1 MKKILIAIF
10 ILLLN
15 AFVIFPE
22 VIILKDGSII
32 KGKIIKLDEDNIT
45 VLGSYEE
52 IIIERNNIKKQYQSE
67 AEYKKELED
76 LELAKKRSE
85 ESKETK
91 TVVLKSQII
100 LLKNGEII
108 KGSIITLTAE
118 GLKVK
123 TDSDEFLV
131 KNEEI
136 QKVYFSEEEYY
147 KEKYA
152 SETKEKVIIQEK
164 TVVVERGGLSVDDI
178 METKFFGIKLGTRY
192 NDVIN
197 ELKRRE
203 SAYEERNR
211 DASIIVYRPLT
222 VQPSS
227 EYTLIRI
234 KDGVIAEMVLAYRT
248 TKETI
253 ATLSRSIGKEFQIDK
268 QTNRTTSVTENNNVI
283 ELYNIKESN
292 KDYVALRYF
301 VKDKGIGFSKLD
313 YKKIEFNIGFGLEH
327 NFSIYYPLGGGG
339 MPSQSVGL
347 FLPLGMMFSVNKNAQ
362 VGFVNDL
369 EYRAVFVYGLYP
381 HIHQFNDR
389 FKLAIKSGES
399 TKLTKFVYEIGITM
413 QYSNAIELWGGG
425 RSGSSF
431 LVGPAMSWM
440 FESSNKTR
448 TSGFQV
454 GLFMEGSFGSPVYY
468 TYWNN
473 STRDTEVEAT
483 FGATFD
489 VGISLRWISTP
500 RILF

>member
-268 QTNRTTSVTENNNVI
+268 QTNRTTSVTENN
-283 ELYNIKESN
+283 
-292 KDYVALRYF
+292 
-301 VKDKGIGFSKLD
+301 
-313 YKKIEFNIGFGLEH
+313 
-327 NFSIYYPLGGGG
+327 
-339 MPSQSVGL
+339 
-347 FLPLGMMFSVNKNAQ
+347 
-362 VGFVNDL
+362 
-369 EYRAVFVYGLYP
+369 
-381 HIHQFNDR
+381 
-389 FKLAIKSGES
+389 
-399 TKLTKFVYEIGITM
+399 
-413 QYSNAIELWGGG
+413 
-425 RSGSSF
+425 
-431 LVGPAMSWM
+431 
-440 FESSNKTR
+440 
-448 TSGFQV
+448 
-454 GLFMEGSFGSPVYY
+454 
-468 TYWNN
+468 
-473 STRDTEVEAT
+473 
-483 FGATFD
+483 
-489 VGISLRWISTP
+489 
-500 RILF
+500 